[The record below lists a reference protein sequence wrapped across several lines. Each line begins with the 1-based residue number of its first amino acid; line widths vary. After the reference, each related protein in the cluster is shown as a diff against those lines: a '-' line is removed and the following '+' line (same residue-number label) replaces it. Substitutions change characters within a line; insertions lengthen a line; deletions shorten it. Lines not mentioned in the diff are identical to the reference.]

1 MALLALCMC
10 DVVSLLLLCGFL
22 LSCGRGLC
30 LVTRVAMGKQHQQI
44 HRAMH
49 VSQQKVSEQSAV
61 SIPSYY
67 HCLYADL

>member
-22 LSCGRGLC
+22 LSCGRGLR